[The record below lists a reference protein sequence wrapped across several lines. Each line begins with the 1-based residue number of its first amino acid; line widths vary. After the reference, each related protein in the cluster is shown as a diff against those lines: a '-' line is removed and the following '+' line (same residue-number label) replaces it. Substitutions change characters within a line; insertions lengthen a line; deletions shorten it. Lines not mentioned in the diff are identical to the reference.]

1 MKQELVKYVI
11 QCKRYD
17 SSVGVSA
24 IQEVIGSRSVY
35 NCHVGI
41 VATNNYFTKPGV
53 ILAEKNNVILWD
65 RDILIQKMVELDL
78 NCIYSISTWLKRFF
92 LMLMG
97 HCCPTT

>member
-1 MKQELVKYVI
+1 MLTLQSRAGEIWGGDILAEKEQVKYVI

-41 VATNNYFTKPGV
+41 VATNNYFTKPAV
-53 ILAEKNNVILWD
+53 LLAEKTMSYFGI
-65 RDILIQKMVELDL
+65 E
-78 NCIYSISTWLKRFF
+78 IY
-92 LMLMG
+92 
-97 HCCPTT
+97 